1 MLIIIN
7 LQISIFIE
15 TAFVKHYLPFIKVSR
30 ICDNSSF
37 DVQLCKIWHWHLIQF
52 LEDWFDGTV
61 KHYWIYEEFLRK
73 KICPKF
79 DSFLLSFLQWLNEKQ
94 IVEKLIA
101 CLVPTQDEDVS
112 SKINSIVFLFLYHSF
127 VTFLLLTIL

>member
-1 MLIIIN
+1 MFSCVKFDIDILFNSWKIG
-7 LQISIFIE
+7 LMVQSSI
-15 TAFVKHYLPFIKVSR
+15 T
-30 ICDNSSF
+30 
-37 DVQLCKIWHWHLIQF
+37 
-52 LEDWFDGTV
+52 
-61 KHYWIYEEFLRK
+61 EFMKNFSEK